1 MRLVPGNIKGIRQA
15 RMDHCRKEC
24 GVRSR
29 GRESTVAAAAA
40 PGEWPGPG
48 PVGHGALTSGHTHT
62 HTHKQSATK
71 FTIYARDR
79 SDSLEPNVPNL

>member
-48 PVGHGALTSGHTHT
+48 PVGHGALALQREVFPPSLPR
-62 HTHKQSATK
+62 
-71 FTIYARDR
+71 RDAALQP
-79 SDSLEPNVPNL
+79 SLRPEHD